1 LSWGNSTAGWQF
13 STGKVLDYYPRDYA
27 FPSIDFSAV
36 KWARYVFPTGIL
48 SDRDFVFVEH
58 AGECQRNGRKVG
70 YGVAG
75 SLERPEWG
83 PLHDVVR
90 AEIFMSGYVFR
101 ELDPDGDKNLLELTY
116 VPCVVSNF
124 FVWLTHKTR
133 GTQIRYMVQADP
145 KGMIPAWAVNLGAK
159 DQATNVARMR
169 DWLESIVHA
178 RARLAAA
185 REWQKQKGCF
195 FLTTRPC

>member
-1 LSWGNSTAGWQF
+1 MSTPWSVGWQSGLSENKKQLTRAQF
-13 STGKVLDYYPRDYA
+13 STGKVLDFYPRDYA
-27 FPSIDFSAV
+27 FPSVDFSAV

-83 PLHDVVR
+83 PLQDVVR

-116 VPCVVSNF
+116 WACARVEGVCL
-124 FVWLTHKTR
+124 FVCLFVDR
-133 GTQIRYMVQADP
+133 GTR
-145 KGMIPAWAVNLGAK
+145 
-159 DQATNVARMR
+159 
-169 DWLESIVHA
+169 
-178 RARLAAA
+178 
-185 REWQKQKGCF
+185 
-195 FLTTRPC
+195 